1 MDQSQMSNSSMRS
14 RKKSQLY
21 LQVNDQQLNSIG
33 KNPSLKFS
41 SSKTHLD
48 IWQLDDIEALKSYYQ
63 DEYFKVLEEDK
74 G

>member
-1 MDQSQMSNSSMRS
+1 MHCTPT
-14 RKKSQLY
+14 LY
-21 LQVNDQQLNSIG
+21 PLGLIMKCRGFEPGALKGALSTTD
-33 KNPSLKFS
+33 PSLKFS